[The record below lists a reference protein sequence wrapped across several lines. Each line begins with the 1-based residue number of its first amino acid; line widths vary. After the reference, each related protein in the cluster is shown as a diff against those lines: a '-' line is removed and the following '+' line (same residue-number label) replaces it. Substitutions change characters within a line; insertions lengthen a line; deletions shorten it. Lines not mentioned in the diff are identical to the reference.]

1 MSVVTLCEPDAAADT
16 ATSESALGKSA
27 TSRGADCVV
36 VSLVP
41 AVFGPQRDT
50 ERAEAEYERQ
60 GRIRFVR
67 ILLEG

>member
-1 MSVVTLCEPDAAADT
+1 MRHQIIRPVSREHYAGQEEAADC
-16 ATSESALGKSA
+16 A
-27 TSRGADCVV
+27 V

-50 ERAEAEYERQ
+50 ERSEAEYERQ
-60 GRIRFVR
+60 GRIRFVK